1 MDSKRT
7 SADKTNCDTFL
18 SLLCYNLGLI
28 WCDDMFGMLK
38 GVTEVVSGVTVTV
51 FVSDRGGSWDHVTGC
66 HSGLVTA
73 SWWQSLLWLVVIS
86 PSLAGTEQHQA
97 PGLSLDH
104 YLLIWSQSQHLGQN
118 FKLIHFVGDAE
129 FYYGHIC
136 GQRSAPSVWDV
147 TGGYVLYQIRLLPF
161 SRVIS
166 HNILITIV
174 NLSTLS
180 FESVIWLFSLN
191 MKMI

>member
-28 WCDDMFGMLK
+28 WCDDMFGMLR

-51 FVSDRGGSWDHVTGC
+51 FVSDSGGSWDHVTGC

-86 PSLAGTEQHQA
+86 PSLAGTGTR
-97 PGLSLDH
+97 PLIGPLSLDLVTVSTPWTKVKT
-104 YLLIWSQSQHLGQN
+104 YSFCWGCRILLW
-118 FKLIHFVGDAE
+118 
-129 FYYGHIC
+129 FYIC
-136 GQRSAPSVWDV
+136 GQRSACLPSLRCH
-147 TGGYVLYQIRLLPF
+147 GGLCSVSDQ
-161 SRVIS
+161 VIA
-166 HNILITIV
+166 ILSCH
-174 NLSTLS
+174 LS
-180 FESVIWLFSLN
+180 
-191 MKMI
+191 